1 MRQSYIHL
9 PATTGITQ
17 AVTLVVH
24 GLNNKPSAMMPLADR
39 LRSWG
44 SDVLLVQLTGHTVD
58 SSVTPFTEGDW
69 CLNLQD
75 TFQQATTLIQSGE
88 PKPLY
93 FLGYSLG
100 ALLNLYL
107 ILSHP
112 GKFQYDKMVLLAPA
126 FALRKPVNKLLQLA
140 TDILPAQMKI
150 PSFTPKPYR
159 AGTSLPVKAYTLLN
173 TMAVRVEKSIN
184 QSVSMPVLVMIHP
197 KDEMVSVKK
206 MNGYINE
213 YLPSWQL
220 YTLPKTSDQQLPYAH
235 LILDERSVGKENWD
249 RMLQQIRVFLQL

>member
-9 PATTGITQ
+9 PATTGISKS
-17 AVTLVVH
+17 VTVVVH
-24 GLNNKPSAMMPLADR
+24 GLNNKPSAMMPLADQ

-44 SDVLLVQLTGHTVD
+44 SDVLLVQLAGHTTD
-58 SSVTPFTEGDW
+58 SSTTPLTENDW

-75 TFQQATTLIQSGE
+75 AFEQATSIIRSGA

-107 ILSHP
+107 LIHHP
-112 GKFQYDKMVLLAPA
+112 EKFRYDKMVLLAPA

-140 TDILPAQMKI
+140 TDILPAQFKI
-150 PSFTPKPYR
+150 PSLTPKPYR
-159 AGTSLPVKAYTLLN
+159 AGTALPVKAYTLLN
-173 TMAVRVEKSIN
+173 RMGIRVEKSIN
-184 QSVSMPVLVMIHP
+184 HSVSMPVLVIIDP

-206 MNGYINE
+206 FVRLLTSC
-213 YLPSWQL
+213 LPSWQL
-220 YTLPKTSDQQLPYAH
+220 YVLPKTSDKKLPYAH
-235 LILDERSVGKENWD
+235 LILDEHSVGKENWN